1 MRLDQYETELQ
12 ELTATADSIAW
23 DGCHKIYILQDSY
36 QTDQMKNYGYD
47 YLWTRDQLDTDSMI
61 NTIKQWYRESCELRL
76 IDSVA
81 TGDHSTDLFT
91 QVVPQS

>member
-1 MRLDQYETELQ
+1 MSLYDYETELQ

-36 QTDQMKNYGYD
+36 QTDQMKNYGYN
-47 YLWTRDQLDTDSMI
+47 YLITRDQIDSYSML
-61 NTIKQWYRESCELRL
+61 NTIKQWYRESCSLRL

-91 QVVPQS
+91 TVVPQS

>member
-1 MRLDQYETELQ
+1 MNLYDYETELQ

-47 YLWTRDQLDTDSMI
+47 YLITRDQIDSYSML
-61 NTIKQWYRESCELRL
+61 NTIKQWYRESCSLRL

-91 QVVPQS
+91 QVVPQQ

>member
-1 MRLDQYETELQ
+1 MTLYNYETELQ

-23 DGCHKIYILQDSY
+23 DGCHKIYILQDSD
-36 QTDQMKNYGYD
+36 QTDKMKNYGYD

-61 NTIKQWYRESCELRL
+61 NTIKQWYRESCGLRL